1 MEEVMDNFAN
11 KRNERY
17 EIEETIKANFMAE
30 KAESE
35 ALKKQLEE
43 NEAVLQSVRNLYL
56 KQEENSELFHA
67 LVQKIETWQS
77 QDGTDAELLKEIK
90 NYMSKSEEFTH
101 KECVKVYRNVQAV
114 IQEQNERILERME
127 GTNEQIIELAGHIER
142 MRTPDFS
149 QEFEETKQ
157 CIERISS
164 GVRSNKVWL
173 IFSLLFSI
181 ANMAFILLIHFGLL

>member
-1 MEEVMDNFAN
+1 MDNFAN

-56 KQEENSELFHA
+56 KQEENSELFHT